1 MNVIKII
8 LIGIALI
15 IALVLVVALFV
26 KKEYTIEREITINK
40 PNQEVYDYIKFL
52 KNQDNFNVWV
62 MMDKTITKQ
71 YRGTDGTVGFVYAW
85 EGKEKAGKGEQE
97 IKALQEGK
105 EVDLEIRFEKPF
117 EGIAQTQMKADP
129 LSANQTKLSWNMV
142 GASKYPMNITNLFTG
157 KLLGGDM
164 EKSLLTLKGIV
175 EKQ

>member
-1 MNVIKII
+1 MNVLKII
-8 LIGIALI
+8 LIGIVLI
-15 IALVLVVALFV
+15 IGLVLVVALFV

-40 PNQEVYDYIKFL
+40 PNQAVYDYVKYV

-71 YRGTDGTVGFVYAW
+71 FRGTDGTVGFVYAW
-85 EGKEKAGKGEQE
+85 EGKERAGKGEQE
-97 IKALQEGK
+97 IKALHEGK

-117 EGIAQTQMKADP
+117 EGISQTQMIAEP
-129 LSANQTKLSWNMV
+129 VSENQTKMIWKMV

-164 EKSLLTLKGIV
+164 EKSLVTLKGII

>member
-1 MNVIKII
+1 MNIIKFI
-8 LIGIALI
+8 LIGIAVI

-40 PNQEVYDYIKFL
+40 PNQEVYDYIKFV

-71 YRGTDGTVGFVYAW
+71 FTGTDGTVGFIYAW
-85 EGKEKAGKGEQE
+85 EGKERAGKGEQE
-97 IKALQEGK
+97 LKALHEGK

-117 EGIAQTQMKADP
+117 EGTSQTQMIAEP
-129 LSANQTKLSWNMV
+129 VSGNQTKLIWKMN
-142 GASKYPMNITNLFTG
+142 GASKYPVNITNLFTG

-164 EKSLLTLKGIV
+164 EKSLSLLKGII